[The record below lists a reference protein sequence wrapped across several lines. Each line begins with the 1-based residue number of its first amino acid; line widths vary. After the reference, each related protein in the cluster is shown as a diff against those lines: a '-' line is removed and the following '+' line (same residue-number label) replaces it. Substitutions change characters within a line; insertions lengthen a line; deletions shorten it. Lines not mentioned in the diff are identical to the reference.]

1 MLSFIVAIR
10 NLLLKFFYRIFRPL
24 IFLME
29 PETAHYSMKRVGVI
43 LGSNF
48 LTRFITALFFDY
60 GHKSLNT
67 TVDGVSYRNPVGLS
81 AGFDKDGELTNI
93 YPSIGFGL
101 AELGSF
107 TGEVCPGNP
116 GRRLFRMV
124 KSKSIL
130 VWYGLNNQGAE
141 KISSRLRGQ
150 DFGRLRVGVNAAKSN
165 LSPIFDLQES
175 VDDYIKTMTHFI
187 DIGDYFT
194 INISCPNTQDGEP
207 FVIKENLDALFT
219 AVNEQIRTKTDRPIY
234 LKLAADMEIKDVN
247 TILDA
252 CMEHKLDGVVLTNL
266 AKPKYNQEHIP
277 EELPNNQGLLPEGKG
292 AMSGLPLQRISTD
305 VIRHVYRYT
314 QGQMTIIGVGGIF
327 SAKDAYEK
335 ITSGASLLHMIT
347 TMIFDGPQNISEI
360 NRGLVKLLKKDGF
373 NSISEAVGSRN
384 PLTRTAYQMRQDQL
398 TLDARKAAKQGVTVK
413 PEVPE
418 PQKVEVEVAQADSD
432 KDEQTKSVA

>member
-1 MLSFIVAIR
+1 MISMLVGIR
-10 NLLLKFFYRIFRPL
+10 NFILKVLYRAARPL

-29 PETAHYSMKRVGVI
+29 PENAHYSLKRVGVI
-43 LGSNF
+43 LGSNPITRF
-48 LTRFITALFFDY
+48 LTSIFFNY
-60 GHKSLNT
+60 GHRSLNT
-67 TVDGVSYRNPVGLS
+67 TVNGIQYRNPLGLS
-81 AGFDKDGELTNI
+81 AGFDKDGELTKI

-124 KSKSIL
+124 KSRAIV

-141 KISSRLRGQ
+141 KISQRLANAN
-150 DFGRLRVGVNAAKSN
+150 FGKLRVGINAAKSN
-165 LSPIFDLQES
+165 ITSDFILQES
-175 VDDYIKTMTHFI
+175 IEDYIKTMTLFK

-207 FVIKENLDALFT
+207 FVDRGNLDALLSQ
-219 AVNEQIRTKTDRPIY
+219 VNEKIRTQTDKPVY
-234 LKLAADMEIKDVN
+234 LKLAADLPTNEID
-247 TILDA
+247 TIVDA
-252 CMEHKLDGVVLTNL
+252 CLDHKLDGVVLTNL

-292 AMSGLPLQRISTD
+292 AMSGQPLQRISTD
-305 VIRHVYRYT
+305 MIRYVYRRSR
-314 QGQMTIIGVGGIF
+314 GKLTIIGVGGVF

-360 NRGLVKLLKKDGF
+360 NRGLVKLLKQDGF
-373 NSISEAVGSRN
+373 NSIAEAVGSRN
-384 PLTRTAYQMRQDQL
+384 PL
-398 TLDARKAAKQGVTVK
+398 
-413 PEVPE
+413 P
-418 PQKVEVEVAQADSD
+418 KVAVAESTGGIEKTTD
-432 KDEQTKSVA
+432 KVA